1 MPSEAKQELL
11 AHLSEPSHVRS
22 APSHPNPY
30 PYYARLAVQQP
41 LFREEQSGAW
51 VAASAAMVKSVL
63 MNENCRT
70 RPLSEPVP
78 SSIEGT
84 AMAEIFRYL
93 VRMNDGE
100 RHCRDRGA
108 VATSLQGTCTG
119 QVVSLAKNMA
129 TELTDLIEP
138 KRNAEQLTRFM
149 FSLPALVIGAL
160 LGIPREKID
169 AVAHWVGNYSAAAT
183 AAVTGVPLLDAK
195 LIQAGSHA
203 ASQLLILFR
212 SVLEGLNESDCTLLA
227 LQHRKAQQM
236 GNYDANAVIAN
247 GIGFMAQGC
256 VACSTVIGNT
266 LLALSR
272 NADIRARVE
281 RNPGLVTNVVQEVL
295 RCDPTTHSTLR
306 FVSHDTTIAGQSLQQ
321 GDTIIVLLA
330 AASRDPALNP
340 EPNVFDILRR
350 GRKYLEFGVGSHACP
365 GVDLATIIAETGIEH
380 LLNIGIDIERLAD
393 HVSYRASAHVR
404 IPVFY
409 S

>member
-1 MPSEAKQELL
+1 MPSEVNEKLQTQ
-11 AHLSEPSHVRS
+11 LSEPSHVRA
-22 APSHPNPY
+22 APSHPDPY
-30 PYYARLAVQQP
+30 PYYARLAVQKP

-63 MNENCRT
+63 MNDDCRT
-70 RPLSEPVP
+70 RPFYEPVP
-78 SSIEGT
+78 GSIEGT

-100 RHCRDRGA
+100 NHRRDRGA
-108 VATSLQGTCTG
+108 VAASLQGICTG

-149 FSLPALVIGAL
+149 FSLPAFVIGAL
-160 LGIPREKID
+160 LGIPREKIE
-169 AVAHWVGNYSAAAT
+169 AVAHWVGDYSAAAT

-195 LIQAGSHA
+195 LIQTGSHA
-203 ASQLLILFR
+203 ASQLLVVFR
-212 SVLEGLNESDCTLLA
+212 MMLEALDKNSGTLLA

-247 GIGFMAQGC
+247 GIGYMAQGC

-272 NADIRARVE
+272 NTAIQAKVD
-281 RNPGLVTNVVQEVL
+281 RNPTLLANVVQEVL

-306 FVSHDTTIAGQSLQQ
+306 FVSRDTAIAGQKMQQ

-330 AASRDPALNP
+330 AASRDPTLNP
-340 EPNVFDILRR
+340 EPNVFDIFRPN
-350 GRKYLEFGVGSHACP
+350 RKYLEFSVGSHACP
-365 GVDLATIIAETGIEH
+365 GVEVATLVAEAAIKH
-380 LLNIGIDIERLAD
+380 LLDIGLDVEGLAD

-404 IPVFY
+404 IPIFNC
-409 S
+409 